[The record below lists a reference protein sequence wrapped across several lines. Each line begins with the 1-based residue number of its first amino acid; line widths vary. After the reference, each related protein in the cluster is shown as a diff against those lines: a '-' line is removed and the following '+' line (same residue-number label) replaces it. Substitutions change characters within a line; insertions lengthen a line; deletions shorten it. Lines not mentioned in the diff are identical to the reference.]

1 MQANSQHAPVVVSG
15 GSGQLGQELRIAF
28 SNSSIHRPVIFT
40 DREELDLSKPELFEV
55 FFRTHQPA
63 YFIHGGAY
71 TAVDKAEEEKDLA
84 YLINAT
90 ATGEI
95 ARLCYEYNTRLIY
108 ISTDYV
114 FNGQG
119 TAPYAV
125 DAATA
130 PVNHYG
136 YTKWMG
142 EELIRKSNVFSAII
156 RTSWVFSSYGHN
168 FVKTMLRLMSQR
180 TEIKVVNDQR
190 GCPTYAADLA
200 DAISTIVQAWEKG
213 DEHVGTYHFSNRGDI
228 TWYEFANAIRDMAD
242 KNCSVLPIAS
252 SEFPTPARRPG
263 YSVLDTSKISTD
275 FGIEPKTWQEALHNC
290 LLRLNASSNEG
301 KGES

>member
-1 MQANSQHAPVVVSG
+1 MQEGLIVVTG
-15 GSGQLGQELRIAF
+15 ASGQLGQELQLACKDSLFSDRIL
-28 SNSSIHRPVIFT
+28 FT
-40 DREELDLSKPELFEV
+40 DRAQLDLAKPELLEN
-55 FFRTHQPA
+55 FFIAHRPA

-71 TAVDKAEEEKDLA
+71 TAVDKAEQEKDLA
-84 YLINAT
+84 FLINAT

-95 ARLCYEYNTRLIY
+95 ARLCNEYNTRLVY
-108 ISTDYV
+108 VSTDYV

-142 EELIRKSNVFSAII
+142 EELIRKSNAFSVII

-168 FVKTMLRLMSQR
+168 FVKTMLRLMSER
-180 TEIKVVNDQR
+180 SEIKVVNDQR

-200 DAISTIVQAWEKG
+200 AAILQIIQEWKTGST
-213 DEHVGTYHFSNRGDI
+213 HSGTYHFSNEGDI
-228 TWYEFANAIRDMAD
+228 TWYEFACAIRDVAGLVCD
-242 KNCSVLPIAS
+242 IHPIPS
-252 SEFPTPARRPG
+252 SDFPTPAKRPS
-263 YSVLDTSKISTD
+263 YSVFDTTKISAD
-275 FGIEPKTWQEALHNC
+275 FGVQPRNWKEALQTC
-290 LLRLNASSNEG
+290 WQQMQ
-301 KGES
+301 

>member
-1 MQANSQHAPVVVSG
+1 MQEGLVVVTG
-15 GSGQLGQELRIAF
+15 GAGQLGQELQLACRDTTF
-28 SNSSIHRPVIFT
+28 SHRMLFT
-40 DREELDLSKPELFEV
+40 DRAQLDLSKPELLEN
-55 FFRTHQPA
+55 FFIAHRPA

-71 TAVDKAEEEKDLA
+71 TAVDKAEQEKDLA
-84 YLINAT
+84 FLINAT
-90 ATGEI
+90 AIGEI
-95 ARLCYEYNTRLIY
+95 ARLCNEYHTRLIY

-142 EELIRKSNVFSAII
+142 EELIRKSNAVAVII

-168 FVKTMLRLMSQR
+168 FVKTMLRLMSER
-180 TEIKVVNDQR
+180 SEIKVVNDQR

-200 DAISTIVQAWEKG
+200 AAILQIIQEWETG
-213 DEHVGTYHFSNRGDI
+213 NTHSGTYHFSNEGDI
-228 TWYEFANAIRDMAD
+228 TWYEFACAIRDEAGLVCD
-242 KNCSVLPIAS
+242 IHPIPS
-252 SEFPTPARRPG
+252 SDFPTPAKRPS
-263 YSVLDTSKISTD
+263 YSVLDTTKISAD
-275 FGIEPKTWQEALHNC
+275 FGVKPRNWKEALQTC
-290 LLRLNASSNEG
+290 WQQMQ
-301 KGES
+301 

>member
-1 MQANSQHAPVVVSG
+1 MQEGLVVVTG
-15 GSGQLGQELRIAF
+15 GAGQLGQELQLACRDTTF
-28 SNSSIHRPVIFT
+28 SHRMLFT
-40 DREELDLSKPELFEV
+40 DRAQLDLSKPELLEN
-55 FFRTHQPA
+55 FFIAHRPA

-71 TAVDKAEEEKDLA
+71 TAVDKAEQEKDLA
-84 YLINAT
+84 FLINST
-90 ATGEI
+90 STGEI
-95 ARLCYEYNTRLIY
+95 ARLCNEYHTRLIY

-142 EELIRKSNVFSAII
+142 EELIRKSNAVAVII

-168 FVKTMLRLMSQR
+168 FVKTMLRLMSER
-180 TEIKVVNDQR
+180 SEIKVVNDQR

-200 DAISTIVQAWEKG
+200 VAILQIIQEWETG
-213 DEHVGTYHFSNRGDI
+213 NTHSGTYHFSNEGDI
-228 TWYEFANAIRDMAD
+228 TWYEFACAIRDEAGLVCD
-242 KNCSVLPIAS
+242 IHPIPS
-252 SEFPTPARRPG
+252 SDFPTPAKRPS
-263 YSVLDTSKISTD
+263 YSVLDTTKISAD
-275 FGIEPKTWQEALHNC
+275 FGVKPRNWKEALQTC
-290 LLRLNASSNEG
+290 WQQMQ
-301 KGES
+301 

>member
-1 MQANSQHAPVVVSG
+1 MQEGSLVVTG
-15 GSGQLGQELRIAF
+15 ASGQLGQELQLAYKDSLFSDRIL
-28 SNSSIHRPVIFT
+28 FT
-40 DREELDLSKPELFEV
+40 DRAQLDLAKPELLEN
-55 FFRTHQPA
+55 FFIAHRPA

-71 TAVDKAEEEKDLA
+71 TAVDKAEQEKDLA
-84 YLINAT
+84 LLINTT

-95 ARLCYEYNTRLIY
+95 ARLCNEYNTRLVY
-108 ISTDYV
+108 VSTDYV

-142 EELIRKSNVFSAII
+142 EELIRKSNAFAVII

-168 FVKTMLRLMSQR
+168 FVKTMLRLMSER
-180 TEIKVVNDQR
+180 SEIKVVNDQR

-200 DAISTIVQAWEKG
+200 AAILQIIQEWKTGNTHS
-213 DEHVGTYHFSNRGDI
+213 GTYHFSNEGDI
-228 TWYEFANAIRDMAD
+228 TWYEFACAIRDLAGLVCD
-242 KNCSVLPIAS
+242 IHPIPS
-252 SEFPTPARRPG
+252 SDFPTPAKRPS
-263 YSVLDTSKISTD
+263 YSVLDTTKISAD
-275 FGIEPKTWQEALHNC
+275 FGVQPRNWKEALQTC
-290 LLRLNASSNEG
+290 WLQMQ
-301 KGES
+301 

>member
-1 MQANSQHAPVVVSG
+1 MQEGLIVVTG
-15 GSGQLGQELRIAF
+15 GAGQLGQELQLACRDTTF
-28 SNSSIHRPVIFT
+28 SHRMLFT
-40 DREELDLSKPELFEV
+40 DRAQLDLSKPELLEN
-55 FFRTHQPA
+55 FFIAHRPA

-71 TAVDKAEEEKDLA
+71 TAVDKAEQEKDLA
-84 YLINAT
+84 FLINST

-95 ARLCYEYNTRLIY
+95 ARLCNEYHTRLIY

-142 EELIRKSNVFSAII
+142 EELIRKSNAVAVII

-168 FVKTMLRLMSQR
+168 FVKTMLRLMSER
-180 TEIKVVNDQR
+180 SEIKVVNDQR

-200 DAISTIVQAWEKG
+200 VAILQIIQEWETG
-213 DEHVGTYHFSNRGDI
+213 NTHSGTYHFSNEGDI
-228 TWYEFANAIRDMAD
+228 TWYEFACAIRDEAGLVCD
-242 KNCSVLPIAS
+242 IHPIPS
-252 SEFPTPARRPG
+252 SDFPTPAKRPS
-263 YSVLDTSKISTD
+263 YSVLDTTKISAD
-275 FGIEPKTWQEALHNC
+275 FGVKPRNWKEALQTC
-290 LLRLNASSNEG
+290 WQQMQ
-301 KGES
+301 

>member
-1 MQANSQHAPVVVSG
+1 MQEGLVVVTG
-15 GSGQLGQELRIAF
+15 GAGQLGQELQLACRDTTF
-28 SNSSIHRPVIFT
+28 SHRMLFT
-40 DREELDLSKPELFEV
+40 DRAQLDLSKPELLEN
-55 FFRTHQPA
+55 FFIAHRPA

-71 TAVDKAEEEKDLA
+71 TAVDKAEQEKDLA
-84 YLINAT
+84 FLINAT

-95 ARLCYEYNTRLIY
+95 AKLCREYNTRLIY

-125 DAATA
+125 DAVTA

-142 EELIRKSNVFSAII
+142 EELIRKSNAVAVII

-168 FVKTMLRLMSQR
+168 FVKTMLRLMSER
-180 TEIKVVNDQR
+180 SEIKVVNDQR

-200 DAISTIVQAWEKG
+200 AAILQIIQEWETG
-213 DEHVGTYHFSNRGDI
+213 NTHSGTYHFSNEGDI
-228 TWYEFANAIRDMAD
+228 TWYEFACAIRDEAGLVCD
-242 KNCSVLPIAS
+242 IHPIPS
-252 SEFPTPARRPG
+252 SDFPTPAKRPS
-263 YSVLDTSKISTD
+263 YSVLDTTKISAD
-275 FGIEPKTWQEALHNC
+275 FGVKPRNWKEALQTC
-290 LLRLNASSNEG
+290 WQQMQ
-301 KGES
+301 

>member
-1 MQANSQHAPVVVSG
+1 MQEGLVVVTG
-15 GSGQLGQELRIAF
+15 GAGQLGQELQLSCRDTTF
-28 SNSSIHRPVIFT
+28 SHRMLFT
-40 DREELDLSKPELFEV
+40 DRAQLDLSKPELLEN
-55 FFRTHQPA
+55 FFIAHRPA

-71 TAVDKAEEEKDLA
+71 TAVDKAEQEKDLA
-84 YLINAT
+84 FLINST

-95 ARLCYEYNTRLIY
+95 ARLCNEYHTRLIY

-125 DAATA
+125 DAATD

-142 EELIRKSNVFSAII
+142 EELIRKSNAVAVII

-168 FVKTMLRLMSQR
+168 FVKTMLRLMSER
-180 TEIKVVNDQR
+180 SEIKVVNDQR

-200 DAISTIVQAWEKG
+200 AAILQIIQEWETG
-213 DEHVGTYHFSNRGDI
+213 NTHSGTYHFSNEGDI
-228 TWYEFANAIRDMAD
+228 TWYEFACAIRDVAD
-242 KNCSVLPIAS
+242 LVCDIHPIPS
-252 SEFPTPARRPG
+252 SDFPTPAKRPS
-263 YSVLDTSKISTD
+263 YSVLDTTKISAD
-275 FGIEPKTWQEALHNC
+275 FGVKPRNWKEALQTC
-290 LLRLNASSNEG
+290 WQQMQ
-301 KGES
+301 

>member
-1 MQANSQHAPVVVSG
+1 MQEGLVVVTG
-15 GSGQLGQELRIAF
+15 GAGQLGQELQLACRDTTF
-28 SNSSIHRPVIFT
+28 SHRMLFT
-40 DREELDLSKPELFEV
+40 DRAQLDLSKPELLEN
-55 FFRTHQPA
+55 FFIAHRPA

-71 TAVDKAEEEKDLA
+71 TAVDKAEQEKDLA
-84 YLINAT
+84 FLINAT

-95 ARLCYEYNTRLIY
+95 ARLCREYNTRLIY

-142 EELIRKSNVFSAII
+142 EELIRKSNAVAVII

-168 FVKTMLRLMSQR
+168 FVKTMLRLMSER
-180 TEIKVVNDQR
+180 SEIKVVNDQR

-200 DAISTIVQAWEKG
+200 AAILQIIQEWETG
-213 DEHVGTYHFSNRGDI
+213 NTHSGTYHFSNEGDI
-228 TWYEFANAIRDMAD
+228 TWYEFACAIRDEAGLVCD
-242 KNCSVLPIAS
+242 IHPIPS
-252 SEFPTPARRPG
+252 SDFPTPAKRPS
-263 YSVLDTSKISTD
+263 YSVLDTTKISAD
-275 FGIEPKTWQEALHNC
+275 FGVKPRNWKEALQTC
-290 LLRLNASSNEG
+290 WQQMQ
-301 KGES
+301 

>member
-1 MQANSQHAPVVVSG
+1 MQEGLVVVTG
-15 GSGQLGQELRIAF
+15 GAGQLGQELQLACRDTTF
-28 SNSSIHRPVIFT
+28 SHRMLFT
-40 DREELDLSKPELFEV
+40 DRAQLDLSKPELLEN
-55 FFRTHQPA
+55 FFIAHRPA

-71 TAVDKAEEEKDLA
+71 TAVDKAEQEKDLA
-84 YLINAT
+84 FLINST

-95 ARLCYEYNTRLIY
+95 ARLCNEYHTRLIY

-142 EELIRKSNVFSAII
+142 EELIRKSNAVAVII

-168 FVKTMLRLMSQR
+168 FVKTMLRLMSER
-180 TEIKVVNDQR
+180 SEIKVVNDQR

-200 DAISTIVQAWEKG
+200 AAILQIIQEWETG
-213 DEHVGTYHFSNRGDI
+213 NTHSGTYHFSNEGDI
-228 TWYEFANAIRDMAD
+228 TWYEFACAIRDEAGLVCD
-242 KNCSVLPIAS
+242 IHPIPS
-252 SEFPTPARRPG
+252 SDFPTPAKRPS
-263 YSVLDTSKISTD
+263 YSVLDTTKISAD
-275 FGIEPKTWQEALHNC
+275 FGVKPRNWKEALQTC
-290 LLRLNASSNEG
+290 WQQMQ
-301 KGES
+301 

>member
-1 MQANSQHAPVVVSG
+1 MQEGLIVVTG
-15 GSGQLGQELRIAF
+15 GAGQLGQELQLACRDTTF
-28 SNSSIHRPVIFT
+28 SHRMLFT
-40 DREELDLSKPELFEV
+40 DRAQLDLSKPELLEN
-55 FFRTHQPA
+55 FFIAHRPA

-71 TAVDKAEEEKDLA
+71 TAVDKAEQEKDLA
-84 YLINAT
+84 FLINAT

-95 ARLCYEYNTRLIY
+95 AKLCREYNTRLIY

-125 DAATA
+125 DAVTA

-142 EELIRKSNVFSAII
+142 EELIRKSNAVAVII

-168 FVKTMLRLMSQR
+168 FVKTMLRLMSER
-180 TEIKVVNDQR
+180 SEIKVVNDQR

-200 DAISTIVQAWEKG
+200 AAILQIIQEWETG
-213 DEHVGTYHFSNRGDI
+213 NTHSGTYHFSNEGDI
-228 TWYEFANAIRDMAD
+228 TWYEFACAIRDEAGLVCD
-242 KNCSVLPIAS
+242 IHPIPS
-252 SEFPTPARRPG
+252 SDFPTPAKRPS
-263 YSVLDTSKISTD
+263 YSVLDTTKISAD
-275 FGIEPKTWQEALHNC
+275 FGVKPRNWKEALQTC
-290 LLRLNASSNEG
+290 WQQMQ
-301 KGES
+301 

>member
-1 MQANSQHAPVVVSG
+1 MQVNREHAPIVVTG

-28 SNSSIHRPVIFT
+28 SSGSIHRPVIFT
-40 DREELDLSKPELFEV
+40 DREELDLSKPEQFEV
-55 FFRTHQPA
+55 FFSMHQPA

-71 TAVDKAEEEKDLA
+71 TAVDKAEEEKELA

-95 ARLCYEYNTRLIY
+95 ARLCKIHGTKLIY
-108 ISTDYV
+108 VSTDYV
-114 FNGQG
+114 FNGTG
-119 TAPYAV
+119 TSPYQTG
-125 DAATA
+125 DPTS

-142 EELIRKSNVFSAII
+142 EELIRKSDAFSVII

-168 FVKTMLRLMSQR
+168 FVKTMLRLMSER
-180 TEIKVVNDQR
+180 SEIKVVNDQR

-200 DAISTIVQAWEKG
+200 VAILQIIRQWEAG
-213 DEHVGTYHFSNRGDI
+213 NAHSGTYHFSNSGDI
-228 TWYEFANAIRDMAD
+228 TWYEFAHAIRDMAE

-252 SEFPTPARRPG
+252 SEFPTPARRPA
-263 YSVLDTSKISTD
+263 YSVLDIVRIEKD
-275 FGIEPKTWQEALHNC
+275 FGVRPRSWQLALQQC
-290 LLRLNASSNEG
+290 LSLLI
-301 KGES
+301 K

>member
-1 MQANSQHAPVVVSG
+1 MQEGLIVVTG
-15 GSGQLGQELRIAF
+15 GAGQLGQELQLACRDTTF
-28 SNSSIHRPVIFT
+28 SHRMLFT
-40 DREELDLSKPELFEV
+40 DRAQLDLSKPELLEN
-55 FFRTHQPA
+55 FFIAHRPA

-71 TAVDKAEEEKDLA
+71 TAVDKAEQEKDLA
-84 YLINAT
+84 FLINST
-90 ATGEI
+90 STGEI
-95 ARLCYEYNTRLIY
+95 ARLCNEYHTRLIY

-142 EELIRKSNVFSAII
+142 EELIRKSNAVAVII

-168 FVKTMLRLMSQR
+168 FVKTMLRLMSER
-180 TEIKVVNDQR
+180 SEIKVVNDQR

-200 DAISTIVQAWEKG
+200 VAILQIIQEWETG
-213 DEHVGTYHFSNRGDI
+213 NTHSGTYHFSNEGDI
-228 TWYEFANAIRDMAD
+228 TWYEFACAIRDEAGLVCD
-242 KNCSVLPIAS
+242 IHPIPS
-252 SEFPTPARRPG
+252 SDFPTPAKRPS
-263 YSVLDTSKISTD
+263 YSVLDTTKISAD
-275 FGIEPKTWQEALHNC
+275 FGVKPRNWKEALQTC
-290 LLRLNASSNEG
+290 WQQMQ
-301 KGES
+301 

>member
-1 MQANSQHAPVVVSG
+1 MQEGLIVVTG
-15 GSGQLGQELRIAF
+15 GAGQLGQELQLACRDTTF
-28 SNSSIHRPVIFT
+28 SHRMLFT
-40 DREELDLSKPELFEV
+40 DRAQLDLSKPELLEN
-55 FFRTHQPA
+55 FFIAHRPA

-71 TAVDKAEEEKDLA
+71 TAVDKAEQEKDLA
-84 YLINAT
+84 FLINAT

-95 ARLCYEYNTRLIY
+95 AKLCREYNTRLIY

-125 DAATA
+125 DAVTA

-142 EELIRKSNVFSAII
+142 EELIRKSNAVAVII

-168 FVKTMLRLMSQR
+168 FVKTMLRLMSER
-180 TEIKVVNDQR
+180 SEIKVVNDQR

-200 DAISTIVQAWEKG
+200 AAILQIIQEWETG
-213 DEHVGTYHFSNRGDI
+213 NTHSGTYHFSNEGDI
-228 TWYEFANAIRDMAD
+228 TWYEFACAIRDEAGLVCD
-242 KNCSVLPIAS
+242 IHPIPS
-252 SEFPTPARRPG
+252 SDFPTPAKRPS
-263 YSVLDTSKISTD
+263 YSVLDTTKISAD
-275 FGIEPKTWQEALHNC
+275 FGVKPRNWKEALQAC
-290 LLRLNASSNEG
+290 WQQMQ
-301 KGES
+301 

>member
-1 MQANSQHAPVVVSG
+1 MQEGLVVVTG
-15 GSGQLGQELRIAF
+15 GAGQLGQELQLACRDTTF
-28 SNSSIHRPVIFT
+28 SHRMLFT
-40 DREELDLSKPELFEV
+40 DRAQLDLSKPELLEN
-55 FFRTHQPA
+55 FFIAHRPA

-71 TAVDKAEEEKDLA
+71 TAVDKAEQEKDLA
-84 YLINAT
+84 FLINST

-95 ARLCYEYNTRLIY
+95 ARLCNEYHTRLIY

-142 EELIRKSNVFSAII
+142 EELIRKSNAVAVII

-168 FVKTMLRLMSQR
+168 FVKTMLRLMSER
-180 TEIKVVNDQR
+180 SEIKVVNDQR

-200 DAISTIVQAWEKG
+200 VAILQIIQEWETG
-213 DEHVGTYHFSNRGDI
+213 NTHSGTYHFSNEGDI
-228 TWYEFANAIRDMAD
+228 TWYEFACAIRDEAGLVCD
-242 KNCSVLPIAS
+242 IHPIPS
-252 SEFPTPARRPG
+252 SDFPTPAKRPS
-263 YSVLDTSKISTD
+263 YSVLDTTKISAD
-275 FGIEPKTWQEALHNC
+275 FGVKPRNWKEALQTC
-290 LLRLNASSNEG
+290 WQQMQ
-301 KGES
+301 

>member
-1 MQANSQHAPVVVSG
+1 MQEGLVVVTG
-15 GSGQLGQELRIAF
+15 GAGQLGQELQLACRDTTF
-28 SNSSIHRPVIFT
+28 SHRMLFT
-40 DREELDLSKPELFEV
+40 DRAQLDLSKPELLEN
-55 FFRTHQPA
+55 FFIAHRPA

-71 TAVDKAEEEKDLA
+71 TAVDKAEQEKDLA
-84 YLINAT
+84 FLINST

-95 ARLCYEYNTRLIY
+95 ARLCNEYHTRLIY

-142 EELIRKSNVFSAII
+142 EELIRKSNAVAVII

-168 FVKTMLRLMSQR
+168 FVKTMLRLMSER
-180 TEIKVVNDQR
+180 SEIKVVNDQR

-200 DAISTIVQAWEKG
+200 AAILQIIQEWETG
-213 DEHVGTYHFSNRGDI
+213 NTHSGTYHFSNEGDI
-228 TWYEFANAIRDMAD
+228 TWYEFACAIRDVAGLVCD
-242 KNCSVLPIAS
+242 IHPIPS
-252 SEFPTPARRPG
+252 SDFPTPAKRPS
-263 YSVLDTSKISTD
+263 YSVLDTTKISAD
-275 FGIEPKTWQEALHNC
+275 FGVKPRNWKEALQTC
-290 LLRLNASSNEG
+290 WQQMQ
-301 KGES
+301 